1 MLAVSTSALPKDMPV
16 EPIFAEPGS
25 VKTKRLSAG
34 LHPLLPP
41 DISSQIQAFQ
51 TDDISQKYFAIRRA
65 GMFRT
70 KVPVSRIMEWQRQS
84 TTAPLLVL
92 SKRLSKDAVTCFK
105 VIQHVMGERDR
116 PVESAKP
123 SHTGPSALPELS
135 FKGKRRED
143 DAPKDVTAAGDGLAD
158 RSGPRGENM
167 VMLEEIRW
175 MVQLCVTQGEMR
187 DEVYSQVIKQLSKN
201 PDHDSVVLGFQ
212 LFSVF
217 VNSFRPSKHFETFVK
232 NFLEKHLN
240 DQSDGIGIM
249 AKYCMTKIET
259 FSAIGRRAKRL
270 TVGEIEHASDA
281 AFYPSVY
288 GESLVRIMNLQKTS
302 YPQLKIP
309 VILTFLA
316 DGILALG
323 GTRSEGIFRIPGD
336 GDGASQL
343 KSRMDRGHYH
353 LNGIDDPH
361 VAASLFKLWL
371 RELEEPLIPTAL
383 YNDAL
388 IASKDYA
395 QVVEIVQKLPV
406 YNRRVLVFVVGFVQ
420 MFTQEKVV
428 EKTRMGPINLAL
440 VLAPSMLRT
449 TADSLVT
456 VFTNSS
462 FESKFM
468 QQLLE
473 NMKPGEIDPDYLPVH
488 GVAVE

>member
-1 MLAVSTSALPKDMPV
+1 MGRSLSVERLGQDGHKQRPPTRQRQTMLAVSTGALRKDVPL
-16 EPIFAEPGS
+16 EPIFVEQPGS

-34 LHPLLPP
+34 QHPLLPP
-41 DISSQIQAFQ
+41 DISSQIQTFQ

-123 SHTGPSALPELS
+123 SHTGPSALPES
-135 FKGKRRED
+135 PFKGKRKEN
-143 DAPKDVTAAGDGLAD
+143 DALKSAVAAGDGLAD
-158 RSGPRGENM
+158 RSGHRGEKM
-167 VMLEEIRW
+167 VVLEEIRW

-187 DEVYSQVIKQLSKN
+187 DEVYSQVIKQLTKN
-201 PDHDSVVLGFQ
+201 PDQQVVIPL
-212 LFSVF
+212 L
-217 VNSFRPSKHFETFVK
+217 
-232 NFLEKHLN
+232 
-240 DQSDGIGIM
+240 D
-249 AKYCMTKIET
+249 CMTKIET

-288 GESLVRIMNLQKTS
+288 GESLVRIMDLQKTS

-336 GDGASQL
+336 GD
-343 KSRMDRGHYH
+343 
-353 LNGIDDPH
+353 
-361 VAASLFKLWL
+361 ASLFKLWL

-420 MFTQEKVV
+420 MFMQEKVV
-428 EKTRMGPINLAL
+428 EKTKMGPMNLAL
-440 VLAPSMLRT
+440 VLAPSILRT

-473 NMKPGEIDPDYLPVH
+473 NMKPGEIDPDYVPVH
-488 GVAVE
+488 GVAVG